1 MRQQYTKTLR
11 RELNK
16 TQERFVKAF
25 IDLAYENMAIERETP
40 FSRNEAYR
48 RYRDDALDL
57 IRDGTYK
64 TIRL

>member
-1 MRQQYTKTLR
+1 MHKHAKTLR
-11 RELNK
+11 TKMSES
-16 TQERFVKAF
+16 QERFIKAF
-25 IDLAYENMAIERETP
+25 IDIAYENMAIEQENP
-40 FSRNEAYR
+40 LSRSEAYK